1 VYDSRHGIASPARR
15 AAFSAYHSVYR
26 LSLNPEVNVRRRLLT
41 AVILLTASSVC
52 RIASADNGAR
62 PGITFF
68 RADVTVRENATL
80 EVREEIDVRNAS
92 SFYKRGFQRDLPI
105 SLADRWDTRFVG
117 TYQKDNGIRVKIL
130 EVTEDGQRAKYEL
143 GKRYG
148 YAQLSIGE
156 RNVALDSGEHR
167 FVIRYTVDWAMI
179 SRAGHDTLYWNAVGS
194 ERTVPIAEAILAVH
208 LPAAV
213 PSENIEVEPRVG
225 GLGGSFPRRPEN
237 TLERVDDASGAI
249 VYRAMNMNPRQSL
262 SLAVTWP
269 SGYIQMPKFVFLRRE
284 GGVLVAPALLFL
296 YYLIAW
302 VWLGPDPKPGVV
314 VARYEPPEGVSAAG
328 ARYIASGLTDGRS
341 FAAVIAQLA
350 VHGCIRVESDHGKY
364 KLSRLMSDGAA
375 EAALAPEEK
384 FVLALLFE
392 DGPEIVLT
400 GAMDEGNAARNGR
413 YIVHIHDELSDQ
425 LGKKYFTRH
434 LGIIALGV
442 LATFVSALALAI
454 TARGRDTSVAVFAT
468 LWVLFMGLAMG
479 MMIEFSF
486 ASAWKNAVR
495 AGTGWIKLLP
505 GTAAF
510 SIFAAV
516 IVYLLKAVASGVSL
530 SFSLMLVAFLL
541 INLGWGPRLKRKSA
555 LGRQVSD
562 QIAGFRQF
570 LEKVDQDKL
579 DRLNPAGSAQEDL
592 DRFLPYAIAL
602 EVKEAWGDHLSQT
615 FLASTVI
622 GEN

>member
-1 VYDSRHGIASPARR
+1 
-15 AAFSAYHSVYR
+15 VYR
-26 LSLNPEVNVRRRLLT
+26 LSLNPEANVRRRLLT
-41 AVILLTASSVC
+41 SVLFLAGSCVC

-80 EVREEIDVRNAS
+80 EVREEIAVRNAS
-92 SFYKRGFQRDLPI
+92 SFYKHGFQRDLPI
-105 SLADRWDTRFVG
+105 SLTDRWDTRYVG

-130 EVTEDGQRAKYEL
+130 EVTEDGQRVKYEL

-156 RNVALDSGEHR
+156 RNVQLDSGEHR

-179 SRAGHDTLYWNAVGS
+179 SGAGRDTLYWNAVGS

-208 LPAAV
+208 LPEAV
-213 PSENIEVEPRVG
+213 PGEKIEVEPRVG
-225 GLGGSFPRRPEN
+225 GLGGSFPRRSEN

-249 VYRAMNMNPRQSL
+249 VYRATNMNPRQSL

-269 SGYIQMPKFVFLRRE
+269 SGYIHMPKFVFLRRE

-302 VWLGPDPKPGVV
+302 VWIGPDAKPGVV
-314 VARYEPPEGVSAAG
+314 VARYEPPEGISPAA
-328 ARYIASGLTDGRS
+328 ARYIASGITDGRS
-341 FAAVIAQLA
+341 LAAVIAQLA
-350 VHGCIRVESDHGKY
+350 VHGCIHVDSDHGKY
-364 KLSRLMSDGAA
+364 KLSRLMSDRAS
-375 EAALAPEEK
+375 EAALAPEEN

-400 GAMDEGNAARNGR
+400 GAMDERNAAQNGR
-413 YIVHIHDELSDQ
+413 YVAHIHDELANQ

-434 LGIIALGV
+434 SGIIALGV
-442 LATFVSALALAI
+442 LATFVSALALAVM
-454 TARGRDTSVAVFAT
+454 ARGRDTSAAVFTT
-468 LWVLFMGLAMG
+468 LWVLFMGLTMG

-516 IVYLLKAVASGVSL
+516 IVYLLKTVASGVSL

-541 INLGWGPRLKRKSA
+541 INLGWGPRLKRKSP

-570 LEKVDQDKL
+570 LEKVDRDKL

-592 DRFLPYAIAL
+592 DRYLPYAIAL

>member
-1 VYDSRHGIASPARR
+1 
-15 AAFSAYHSVYR
+15 VYR
-26 LSLNPEVNVRRRLLT
+26 HSLNPEANVRRRLLI
-41 AVILLTASSVC
+41 AMLFLAASCLC
-52 RIASADNGAR
+52 RIARADTGVQA
-62 PGITFF
+62 GITFF
-68 RADVTVRENATL
+68 RADVTVREDATL
-80 EVREEIDVRNAS
+80 EVREEIAVRNAS
-92 SFYKRGFQRDLPI
+92 SFYKHGFQRDLPI
-105 SLADRWDTRFVG
+105 SLTDRWDTRYVG

-130 EVTEDGQRAKYEL
+130 EVTEDGQRVNYEQ

-148 YAQLSIGE
+148 YAQLFIGE

-179 SRAGHDTLYWNAVGS
+179 FGAGRDTLYWNAVGS

-213 PSENIEVEPRVG
+213 PGENIEIEPRVG
-225 GLGGSFPRRPEN
+225 GLGLSFPRRPEN

-249 VYRAMNMNPRQSL
+249 VYRATHMNPRQSL

-269 SGYIQMPKFVFLRRE
+269 SGYIHMPKFVFLRRE
-284 GGVLVAPALLFL
+284 GGVLIAPALLFL

-302 VWLGPDPKPGVV
+302 VWIGPEPKPGVFV
-314 VARYEPPEGVSAAG
+314 TRYEPPEGISPAA
-328 ARYIASGLTDGRS
+328 ARYIASGTVDGRS

-350 VHGCIRVESDHGKY
+350 VHGCIRVESENGKY
-364 KLSRLMSDGAA
+364 KLSRLIGDRPT

-384 FVLALLFE
+384 FILALLFE
-392 DGPEIVLT
+392 DGPEIVLS
-400 GAMDEGNAARNGR
+400 GAMDERNAAQNGR
-413 YIVHIHDELSDQ
+413 YVHHIHDELANQ
-425 LGKKYFTRH
+425 LGNKYFTRH
-434 LGIIALGV
+434 TGIIALGV
-442 LATFVSALALAI
+442 LFTFVSALSLAI
-454 TARGRDTSVAVFAT
+454 TARGRDTSAAVFTT
-468 LWVLFMGLAMG
+468 LWVLFIGLTLG

-486 ASAWKNAVR
+486 ASTWKTAVR

-505 GTAAF
+505 AAAAV
-510 SIFAAV
+510 SIFGAA
-516 IVYLLKAVASGVSL
+516 IAFLLKNLASGVSL

-541 INLGWGPRLKRKSA
+541 INLGWGPRMRRKSP

-562 QIAGFRQF
+562 QIAGFRHF

-579 DRLNPAGSAQEDL
+579 DRLNPSANAPQDL

-615 FLASTVI
+615 FLASTVFV
-622 GEN
+622 EN

>member
-1 VYDSRHGIASPARR
+1 M
-15 AAFSAYHSVYR
+15 
-26 LSLNPEVNVRRRLLT
+26 RRRLLT
-41 AVILLTASSVC
+41 SVLFLAASCVC

-80 EVREEIDVRNAS
+80 EVREEIAVRNAS
-92 SFYKRGFQRDLPI
+92 SFYKHGFQRDLPI
-105 SLADRWDTRFVG
+105 SLTDRWDIRYVG

-130 EVTEDGQRAKYEL
+130 EVTEDGQRVKCEL

-156 RNVALDSGEHR
+156 RNVQLDSGEHR

-179 SRAGHDTLYWNAVGS
+179 SGAGRDTLYWNAVGS

-208 LPAAV
+208 LPEAV
-213 PSENIEVEPRVG
+213 PGEKIEVEPRVG
-225 GLGGSFPRRPEN
+225 GLGGSFPRRSEN

-249 VYRAMNMNPRQSL
+249 VYRATNMNPRQSL

-269 SGYIQMPKFVFLRRE
+269 SGYIHMPKFVFLRRE

-302 VWLGPDPKPGVV
+302 VWIGPDPKPDVV
-314 VARYEPPEGVSAAG
+314 VARYEPPEGISPAA
-328 ARYIASGLTDGRS
+328 ARYIASGITDGRS

-350 VHGCIRVESDHGKY
+350 VRGCIHVDSDHGKY
-364 KLSRLMSDGAA
+364 KLSRLMSDRAS
-375 EAALAPEEK
+375 EAALAPEEN

-400 GAMDEGNAARNGR
+400 GAMDERNAAQNGR
-413 YIVHIHDELSDQ
+413 YVAHIHDELANQ

-434 LGIIALGV
+434 SGIIALGV
-442 LATFVSALALAI
+442 LATFVSALALAVM
-454 TARGRDTSVAVFAT
+454 ARGRDTSAAVFTT
-468 LWVLFMGLAMG
+468 LWVLFMGLTMG

-516 IVYLLKAVASGVSL
+516 IVYLLKTVASGVSL

-541 INLGWGPRLKRKSA
+541 INLGWGPRLKRKSP

-570 LEKVDQDKL
+570 LEKVDRDKL

-592 DRFLPYAIAL
+592 DRYLPYAIAL

-615 FLASTVI
+615 FLASTVVA
-622 GEN
+622 EE

>member
-1 VYDSRHGIASPARR
+1 
-15 AAFSAYHSVYR
+15 VYR
-26 LSLNPEVNVRRRLLT
+26 LSLNPEANLRRRLLT
-41 AVILLTASSVC
+41 SVLFLAASCVC

-80 EVREEIDVRNAS
+80 EVREEIAVRNAS
-92 SFYKRGFQRDLPI
+92 SFYKHGFQRDLPI
-105 SLADRWDTRFVG
+105 SLTDRWDTRYVG

-130 EVTEDGQRAKYEL
+130 EVTEDGQRVKYEL

-156 RNVALDSGEHR
+156 RNVQLDSGEHR

-179 SRAGHDTLYWNAVGS
+179 SGAGRDTLYWNAVGS

-213 PSENIEVEPRVG
+213 PGEKIEVEPRVG
-225 GLGGSFPRRPEN
+225 GLGLSFPRRPEN

-249 VYRAMNMNPRQSL
+249 VYRATNMNPRQSL

-269 SGYIQMPKFVFLRRE
+269 SGYIHMPKFVFLRRE

-302 VWLGPDPKPGVV
+302 VWIGPDAKPGVV
-314 VARYEPPEGVSAAG
+314 VARYEPPEGISPAA
-328 ARYIASGLTDGRS
+328 ARYISSGITDGRS

-350 VHGCIRVESDHGKY
+350 VRGCIHVDSDHGKY
-364 KLSRLMSDGAA
+364 KLSRLMSDRAS
-375 EAALAPEEK
+375 EAALAPEEN

-400 GAMDEGNAARNGR
+400 GAMDERNAAQNGR
-413 YIVHIHDELSDQ
+413 YVAHIHDELANQ

-434 LGIIALGV
+434 SGIIALGV
-442 LATFVSALALAI
+442 LATFVSALALAVM
-454 TARGRDTSVAVFAT
+454 ARGRDTSAAVFTT
-468 LWVLFMGLAMG
+468 LWVLFMGLTMG

-516 IVYLLKAVASGVSL
+516 IVYLLKGVASGVSL

-541 INLGWGPRLKRKSA
+541 INLGWGPRLKRKSP
-555 LGRQVSD
+555 LGRQMSD

-570 LEKVDQDKL
+570 LEKVEQDKL

-602 EVKEAWGDHLSQT
+602 EVKEAWGDHLAQT

>member
-1 VYDSRHGIASPARR
+1 M
-15 AAFSAYHSVYR
+15 
-26 LSLNPEVNVRRRLLT
+26 RRRLLT
-41 AVILLTASSVC
+41 SLLFLAASCVC

-80 EVREEIDVRNAS
+80 EVREEIAVRNAS
-92 SFYKRGFQRDLPI
+92 SFYKHGFQRDLPI
-105 SLADRWDTRFVG
+105 SLTDRWDTRYVG

-130 EVTEDGQRAKYEL
+130 EVTEDSQRVKYEL

-156 RNVALDSGEHR
+156 RNVQLDSGEHR

-179 SRAGHDTLYWNAVGS
+179 SGAGRDTLYWNAVGS

-208 LPAAV
+208 LPEAV
-213 PSENIEVEPRVG
+213 PGEKIEVEPRVG
-225 GLGGSFPRRPEN
+225 GLGGSFPRRSEN

-249 VYRAMNMNPRQSL
+249 VYRATNMNPRQSL

-269 SGYIQMPKFVFLRRE
+269 SGFIHMPKFVFLRRE

-302 VWLGPDPKPGVV
+302 VWIGPDPKPGVV
-314 VARYEPPEGVSAAG
+314 VARYEPPEGISPAA
-328 ARYIASGLTDGRS
+328 ARYIASGITDGRS

-350 VHGCIRVESDHGKY
+350 VHGCIHVDSDHGKY
-364 KLSRLMSDGAA
+364 KLSRLMSDRAS
-375 EAALAPEEK
+375 EAALAPEEN

-400 GAMDEGNAARNGR
+400 GAMDERNAAQNGR
-413 YIVHIHDELSDQ
+413 YVAHIHDELANQ

-434 LGIIALGV
+434 SGIIALGV
-442 LATFVSALALAI
+442 LATFVSALALAVM
-454 TARGRDTSVAVFAT
+454 ARGRDTSAAVFTT
-468 LWVLFMGLAMG
+468 LWVLFMGLTMG

-505 GTAAF
+505 GSAAF

-516 IVYLLKAVASGVSL
+516 IVYLLKTVASGVSL

-541 INLGWGPRLKRKSA
+541 INLGWGPRLKRKSP

-570 LEKVDQDKL
+570 LEKVDRDKL

-592 DRFLPYAIAL
+592 DRYLPYAIAL
-602 EVKEAWGDHLSQT
+602 EVKEAWGDHLSQS
-615 FLASTVI
+615 FLASTVVA
-622 GEN
+622 EE

>member
-1 VYDSRHGIASPARR
+1 M
-15 AAFSAYHSVYR
+15 
-26 LSLNPEVNVRRRLLT
+26 
-41 AVILLTASSVC
+41 
-52 RIASADNGAR
+52 
-62 PGITFF
+62 
-68 RADVTVRENATL
+68 TVRENATL
-80 EVREEIDVRNAS
+80 EVREEIAVRNAS
-92 SFYKRGFQRDLPI
+92 SFYKHGFQRDLPI
-105 SLADRWDTRFVG
+105 SLTDRWDTRYVG

-130 EVTEDGQRAKYEL
+130 EVTEDGQRVKYEL

-156 RNVALDSGEHR
+156 RNVQLDSGEHR

-179 SRAGHDTLYWNAVGS
+179 SGAGRDTLYWNAVGS

-208 LPAAV
+208 LPEAV
-213 PSENIEVEPRVG
+213 PGEKIEVEPRVG
-225 GLGGSFPRRPEN
+225 GLGGSFPRRSEN

-249 VYRAMNMNPRQSL
+249 VYRATNMNPRQSL

-269 SGYIQMPKFVFLRRE
+269 SGYIHMPKFVFLRRE

-302 VWLGPDPKPGVV
+302 VWIGPDPKPGVV
-314 VARYEPPEGVSAAG
+314 VARYEPPEGISPAA
-328 ARYIASGLTDGRS
+328 ARYIASGITDGRS

-350 VHGCIRVESDHGKY
+350 VHGCIHVDSDHGKY
-364 KLSRLMSDGAA
+364 KLSRLMSDRAS
-375 EAALAPEEK
+375 EAALAPEEN

-400 GAMDEGNAARNGR
+400 GAMDERNAAQNGR
-413 YIVHIHDELSDQ
+413 YVAHIHDELANQ

-434 LGIIALGV
+434 SGIIALGV

-454 TARGRDTSVAVFAT
+454 VARGRDTSAAVFTT
-468 LWVLFMGLAMG
+468 LWVLFMGLMMG

-516 IVYLLKAVASGVSL
+516 IVYLLKTVASGVSL

-541 INLGWGPRLKRKSA
+541 INLGWGPRLKRKSP

-570 LEKVDQDKL
+570 LEKVDRDKL

-592 DRFLPYAIAL
+592 DRYLPYAIAL

-615 FLASTVI
+615 FLASTVV
-622 GEN
+622 GEELIPVQPVIFISPWTV

>member
-1 VYDSRHGIASPARR
+1 MGRR
-15 AAFSAYHSVYR
+15 ILTTAIFCAAFC
-26 LSLNPEVNVRRRLLT
+26 
-41 AVILLTASSVC
+41 VC
-52 RIASADNGAR
+52 RIAFAGSPPQA
-62 PGITFF
+62 GITFF
-68 RADVTVRENATL
+68 RADVTVRTDATL
-80 EVREEIDVRNAS
+80 EVREEIAVDNAA

-105 SLADRWDTRFVG
+105 SRTDRWDPRYVG
-117 TYQKDNGIRVKIL
+117 TYQKESRLVVKIL
-130 EVTEDGQRAKYEL
+130 EVTEDGQPINYEQ
-143 GKRYG
+143 GKRFG
-148 YAQLSIGE
+148 YAQLFIGE

-167 FVIRYTVDWAMI
+167 FVIHYTVDWAMI
-179 SRAGHDTLYWNAVGS
+179 SREGRDTLYWNSLGS
-194 ERTVPIAEAILAVH
+194 EGAVPIAEAILAVH
-208 LPAAV
+208 LPAGV
-213 PSENIEVEPRVG
+213 PAENIEVEPRVG
-225 GLGGSFPRRPEN
+225 GLGLSVPRRPEN

-249 VYRAMNMNPRQSL
+249 VYRATNLKPRQSL

-269 SGYIQMPKFVFLRRE
+269 SGYIQLPRFVFLRRE

-296 YYLIAW
+296 YYLVAW
-302 VWLGPDPKPGVV
+302 VWIGPDPKPGVV
-314 VARYEPPEGVSAAG
+314 VTRYDPPEGISPAA
-328 ARYIASGLTDGRS
+328 ARYIASGITDGRS

-350 VHGCIRVESDHGKY
+350 VHGCLRVESENGKY
-364 KLSRLMSDGAA
+364 KLSRLTNDRAA

-392 DGPEIVLT
+392 DGPEIVLS
-400 GAMDEGNAARNGR
+400 GAMDERNAAQNGR
-413 YIVHIHDELSDQ
+413 YVVHIHDELSDR

-434 LGIIALGV
+434 LGIITLGV
-442 LATFVSALALAI
+442 LATFVSALALAV
-454 TARGRDTSVAVFAT
+454 TAHGRDTSAAVFTT
-468 LWVLFMGLAMG
+468 LWVLLMGLMMG

-510 SIFAAV
+510 SVFAAV
-516 IVYLLKAVASGVSL
+516 IVFLLKNVASGVSL

-541 INLGWGPRLKRKSA
+541 INLGWGPRLKRKSP

-579 DRLNPAGSAQEDL
+579 DRLDPASNAPQDL

-602 EVKEAWGDHLSQT
+602 EVNEAWGDHLSQT
-615 FLASTVI
+615 FLASTEI

>member
-1 VYDSRHGIASPARR
+1 MGRR
-15 AAFSAYHSVYR
+15 ILTTAIFCAAFC
-26 LSLNPEVNVRRRLLT
+26 
-41 AVILLTASSVC
+41 VC
-52 RIASADNGAR
+52 RIAFAGSPPQA
-62 PGITFF
+62 GITFF
-68 RADVTVRENATL
+68 RADVTVRTDATL
-80 EVREEIDVRNAS
+80 EVREEIAVDNAA

-105 SLADRWDTRFVG
+105 SRTDRWDPRYVG
-117 TYQKDNGIRVKIL
+117 TYQKESRLVVKIL
-130 EVTEDGQRAKYEL
+130 EVTEDGQPINYEQ
-143 GKRYG
+143 GKRFG
-148 YAQLSIGE
+148 YAQLFIGE

-167 FVIRYTVDWAMI
+167 FVIHYTVDWAMI
-179 SRAGHDTLYWNAVGS
+179 SREGRDTLYWNSLGS
-194 ERTVPIAEAILAVH
+194 EGAVPIAEAILAVH
-208 LPAAV
+208 LPAGV
-213 PSENIEVEPRVG
+213 PAENIEVEPRVG
-225 GLGGSFPRRPEN
+225 GLGLSVPRRPEN

-249 VYRAMNMNPRQSL
+249 VYRATNLKPRQSL

-269 SGYIQMPKFVFLRRE
+269 SGYIQLPRFVFLRRE

-296 YYLIAW
+296 YYLVAW
-302 VWLGPDPKPGVV
+302 VWIGPDPKPGVV
-314 VARYEPPEGVSAAG
+314 VTRYDPPEGISPAA
-328 ARYIASGLTDGRS
+328 ARYIASGITDGRS

-350 VHGCIRVESDHGKY
+350 VHGCLRVESENGKY
-364 KLSRLMSDGAA
+364 KLSRLTNDRAA

-392 DGPEIVLT
+392 DGPEIVLS
-400 GAMDEGNAARNGR
+400 GAMDERNAAQNGR
-413 YIVHIHDELSDQ
+413 YVVHIHDELSDR

-434 LGIIALGV
+434 LGIITLGV
-442 LATFVSALALAI
+442 LATFVSALALAV
-454 TARGRDTSVAVFAT
+454 TAHGRDTSAAVFTT
-468 LWVLFMGLAMG
+468 LWVLLMGLMMG

-510 SIFAAV
+510 SVFAAV
-516 IVYLLKAVASGVSL
+516 IVFLLKNVASGVSL
-530 SFSLMLVAFLL
+530 SFSLMLASFLL
-541 INLGWGPRLKRKSA
+541 INLGWGPRLKRKSP

-579 DRLNPAGSAQEDL
+579 DRLDPASNAPQDL

-602 EVKEAWGDHLSQT
+602 EVNEAWGDHLSQT
-615 FLASTVI
+615 FLASTEI

>member
-1 VYDSRHGIASPARR
+1 
-15 AAFSAYHSVYR
+15 VYR
-26 LSLNPEVNVRRRLLT
+26 LSLNPEANVRRRLLT
-41 AVILLTASSVC
+41 AVLFFAACCLC
-52 RIASADNGAR
+52 RIASADDGAR
-62 PGITFF
+62 PGIAFF

-80 EVREEIDVRNAS
+80 DVREEIAVRNAS
-92 SFYKRGFQRDLPI
+92 SFYKHGFQRDLPI
-105 SLADRWDTRFVG
+105 SLTDRWDTRYVG

-130 EVTEDGQRAKYEL
+130 EVTEDGQGVKYEL

-156 RNVALDSGEHR
+156 RNVALDPGEHR

-249 VYRAMNMNPRQSL
+249 VYRATNMNPRQSL

-269 SGYIQMPKFVFLRRE
+269 SGYIHMPKFVFLRRE
-284 GGVLVAPALLFL
+284 GGVLVAPALLFI

-314 VARYEPPEGVSAAG
+314 VARYEPPEGISPAA
-328 ARYIASGLTDGRS
+328 ARYISSGITDGRS
-341 FAAVIAQLA
+341 FAAVIAQLG
-350 VHGCIRVESDHGKY
+350 VHGCIRVESDRGKY
-364 KLSRLMSDGAA
+364 KLSRLMSDRAA

-400 GAMDEGNAARNGR
+400 GAMDERNAAQNGR
-413 YIVHIHDELSDQ
+413 YVAHIHDELADQ

-434 LGIIALGV
+434 SGIIALGV
-442 LATFVSALALAI
+442 LATFVFALALAV
-454 TARGRDTSVAVFAT
+454 TARGRDTSIAVFAT
-468 LWVLFMGLAMG
+468 LWVLFMGLTMG
-479 MMIEFSF
+479 LMIEFSF

-516 IVYLLKAVASGVSL
+516 IVFLLKKVASGVSL

-541 INLGWGPRLKRKSA
+541 INLVWGPRLKRKSP

>member
-1 VYDSRHGIASPARR
+1 M
-15 AAFSAYHSVYR
+15 
-26 LSLNPEVNVRRRLLT
+26 RRRLLT
-41 AVILLTASSVC
+41 SLLFLAASCVC

-80 EVREEIDVRNAS
+80 EVREEIAVRNAS
-92 SFYKRGFQRDLPI
+92 SFYKHGFQRDLPI
-105 SLADRWDTRFVG
+105 SLTDRWDTRYVG

-130 EVTEDGQRAKYEL
+130 EVTEDSQRVKYEL

-156 RNVALDSGEHR
+156 RNVQLDSGEHR

-179 SRAGHDTLYWNAVGS
+179 SGAGRDTLYWNAVGS

-208 LPAAV
+208 LPEAV
-213 PSENIEVEPRVG
+213 PGEKIEVEPRVG
-225 GLGGSFPRRPEN
+225 GLGGSFPRRSEN

-249 VYRAMNMNPRQSL
+249 VYRATNMNPRQSL

-269 SGYIQMPKFVFLRRE
+269 SGFIHMPKFVFLRRE

-302 VWLGPDPKPGVV
+302 VWIGPDPKPGVV
-314 VARYEPPEGVSAAG
+314 VARYEPPEGISPAA
-328 ARYIASGLTDGRS
+328 ARYIASGITDGRS

-350 VHGCIRVESDHGKY
+350 VHGCIHVDSDHGKY
-364 KLSRLMSDGAA
+364 KLSRLMSDRAS
-375 EAALAPEEK
+375 EAALAPEEN

-400 GAMDEGNAARNGR
+400 GAMDERNAAQNGR
-413 YIVHIHDELSDQ
+413 YVAHIHDELANQ

-434 LGIIALGV
+434 SGIIALGV
-442 LATFVSALALAI
+442 LATFVSALALAVM
-454 TARGRDTSVAVFAT
+454 ARGRDTSAAVFTT
-468 LWVLFMGLAMG
+468 LWVLFMGLTMG

-505 GTAAF
+505 GSAAF

-516 IVYLLKAVASGVSL
+516 IVYLLKTVASGVSL

-541 INLGWGPRLKRKSA
+541 INLGWGPRLKRKSP

-570 LEKVDQDKL
+570 LEKVDRDKL

-592 DRFLPYAIAL
+592 DRYLPYAIAL
-602 EVKEAWGDHLSQT
+602 EVKEAWGDHLSQS
-615 FLASTVI
+615 FLASAVVA
-622 GEN
+622 EE

>member
-1 VYDSRHGIASPARR
+1 MGRR
-15 AAFSAYHSVYR
+15 ILTAAIFFAAFC
-26 LSLNPEVNVRRRLLT
+26 
-41 AVILLTASSVC
+41 VC
-52 RIASADNGAR
+52 RTAFAGPSAQA
-62 PGITFF
+62 GITFF
-68 RADVTVRENATL
+68 RADVTVRADATL
-80 EVREEIDVRNAS
+80 DVREEIAVDNAA
-92 SFYKRGFQRDLPI
+92 SFYKHGFQRDLPI
-105 SLADRWDTRFVG
+105 SLTDRWDTRYVG

-130 EVTEDGQRAKYEL
+130 EVTEDGQRVKYEM

-156 RNVALDSGEHR
+156 RNVALDSREHR

-179 SRAGHDTLYWNAVGS
+179 SRAGRDTLYWNAVGT

-208 LPAAV
+208 LPAEV
-213 PSENIEVEPRVG
+213 PGENIEVEPRVG

-249 VYRAMNMNPRQSL
+249 VYRATNMNPRQSL

-269 SGYIQMPKFVFLRRE
+269 SGYIHMPKFVFLRRE

-302 VWLGPDPKPGVV
+302 VWIGPDPKPGAV
-314 VARYEPPEGVSAAG
+314 VARYEPPEGISPAA
-328 ARYIASGLTDGRS
+328 ARYIASGITDGRS

-364 KLSRLMSDGAA
+364 KLSRLMSDSAA
-375 EAALAPEEK
+375 EAALAPEEN

-400 GAMDEGNAARNGR
+400 GAMDERNAAQNGR
-413 YIVHIHDELSDQ
+413 YVVHIHDELADQ

-442 LATFVSALALAI
+442 LATFVSALALAVM
-454 TARGRDTSVAVFAT
+454 ARGRDTSAAVFTT
-468 LWVLFMGLAMG
+468 LWVLFMGLSMG

-495 AGTGWIKLLP
+495 ARAGWIKLLP

-516 IVYLLKAVASGVSL
+516 IVYLLKTVASGVSL

-541 INLGWGPRLKRKSA
+541 INLGWGPRLKRKSP

-579 DRLNPAGSAQEDL
+579 DRLNPAGTAQEDL
-592 DRFLPYAIAL
+592 DRYLPYAIAL

>member
-1 VYDSRHGIASPARR
+1 
-15 AAFSAYHSVYR
+15 
-26 LSLNPEVNVRRRLLT
+26 VRRRLLI
-41 AVILLTASSVC
+41 AVLFLAASCVC

-80 EVREEIDVRNAS
+80 EVREEIAVRNAS
-92 SFYKRGFQRDLPI
+92 SFYKHGFQRDLPI
-105 SLADRWDTRFVG
+105 SLTDRWDTRYVG

-130 EVTEDGQRAKYEL
+130 EVTEDGQRVKYEL

-148 YAQLSIGE
+148 YAQLSVGE

-179 SRAGHDTLYWNAVGS
+179 SGTGRDTLYWNAVGS

-208 LPAAV
+208 LPEAV
-213 PSENIEVEPRVG
+213 PGEKIEVEPRVG
-225 GLGGSFPRRPEN
+225 GLGGSFPRRSEN

-249 VYRAMNMNPRQSL
+249 VYRATNMNPRQSL

-269 SGYIQMPKFVFLRRE
+269 SGYIHMPKFVFLRRE

-302 VWLGPDPKPGVV
+302 VWIGPDPKPDVV
-314 VARYEPPEGVSAAG
+314 VARYEPPEGISPAA
-328 ARYIASGLTDGRS
+328 ARYIASGITDGRS

-350 VHGCIRVESDHGKY
+350 VHGCIHVDSDHGKY
-364 KLSRLMSDGAA
+364 KLSRLMSDRAS
-375 EAALAPEEK
+375 EAALAPEEN

-400 GAMDEGNAARNGR
+400 GAMDERNAAQNGR
-413 YIVHIHDELSDQ
+413 YVAHIHDELANQ

-434 LGIIALGV
+434 SGIIALGV
-442 LATFVSALALAI
+442 LATFVSALALAVM
-454 TARGRDTSVAVFAT
+454 ARGRDTSAAVFTT
-468 LWVLFMGLAMG
+468 LWVLFMGLTMG

-516 IVYLLKAVASGVSL
+516 IVYLLKTVASGVSL

-541 INLGWGPRLKRKSA
+541 INLGWGPRLKRKSP

-570 LEKVDQDKL
+570 LEKVDRDKL

-592 DRFLPYAIAL
+592 DRYLPYAIAL
-602 EVKEAWGDHLSQT
+602 EVKEAWGDHLSQS

>member
-1 VYDSRHGIASPARR
+1 
-15 AAFSAYHSVYR
+15 VYR
-26 LSLNPEVNVRRRLLT
+26 LSLNPEANLRRRLLT
-41 AVILLTASSVC
+41 SVLFLAASCVC

-80 EVREEIDVRNAS
+80 EVREEIAVRNAS
-92 SFYKRGFQRDLPI
+92 SFYKHGFQRDLPI
-105 SLADRWDTRFVG
+105 SLTDRWDTRYVG

-130 EVTEDGQRAKYEL
+130 EVTEDGQRVKYEL

-156 RNVALDSGEHR
+156 RNVQLDSGEHR

-179 SRAGHDTLYWNAVGS
+179 SGAGRDTLYWNAVGS

-208 LPAAV
+208 LPEAV
-213 PSENIEVEPRVG
+213 PGEKIEVEPRVG

-249 VYRAMNMNPRQSL
+249 VYRATNMNPRQSL

-269 SGYIQMPKFVFLRRE
+269 SGYIHMPKFVFLRRE

-302 VWLGPDPKPGVV
+302 VWIGPDAKPGVV
-314 VARYEPPEGVSAAG
+314 VARYEPPEGISPAA
-328 ARYIASGLTDGRS
+328 ARYISSGITDGRS

-350 VHGCIRVESDHGKY
+350 VRGCIHVDSDHGKY
-364 KLSRLMSDGAA
+364 KLSRLMSDRAS
-375 EAALAPEEK
+375 EAALAPEEN

-400 GAMDEGNAARNGR
+400 GAMDERNAAQNGR
-413 YIVHIHDELSDQ
+413 YVAHIHDELANQ

-434 LGIIALGV
+434 SGIIALGV

-454 TARGRDTSVAVFAT
+454 TARGRDTSAAVFTT
-468 LWVLFMGLAMG
+468 LWVLFMGLTMG

-516 IVYLLKAVASGVSL
+516 IVYLLKTVASGVSL

-541 INLGWGPRLKRKSA
+541 INLGWGPRLKRKSP

-570 LEKVDQDKL
+570 LEKVDRDKL

-592 DRFLPYAIAL
+592 DRYLPYAIAL

>member
-1 VYDSRHGIASPARR
+1 
-15 AAFSAYHSVYR
+15 VYR
-26 LSLNPEVNVRRRLLT
+26 LSLNPEANLRRRLLT
-41 AVILLTASSVC
+41 SVLFLAASCVC

-80 EVREEIDVRNAS
+80 EVREEIAVRNAS
-92 SFYKRGFQRDLPI
+92 SFYKHGFQRDLPI
-105 SLADRWDTRFVG
+105 SLTDRWDTRYVG

-130 EVTEDGQRAKYEL
+130 EVTEDGQRVKYEL

-156 RNVALDSGEHR
+156 RNVQLDSGEHR

-179 SRAGHDTLYWNAVGS
+179 SGAGRDTLYWNAVGS

-213 PSENIEVEPRVG
+213 PGEKIEVEPRVG
-225 GLGGSFPRRPEN
+225 GLGLSFPRRPEN

-249 VYRAMNMNPRQSL
+249 VYRATNMNPRQSL

-269 SGYIQMPKFVFLRRE
+269 SGYIHMPKFVFLRRE

-302 VWLGPDPKPGVV
+302 VWIGPDAKPGVV
-314 VARYEPPEGVSAAG
+314 VARYEPPEGISPAA
-328 ARYIASGLTDGRS
+328 ARYIASGITDGRS
-341 FAAVIAQLA
+341 LAAVIAQLA
-350 VHGCIRVESDHGKY
+350 VHGCIHVDSDHGKY
-364 KLSRLMSDGAA
+364 KLSRLMSDRAS
-375 EAALAPEEK
+375 EAALAPEEN

-400 GAMDEGNAARNGR
+400 GAMDERNAAQNGR
-413 YIVHIHDELSDQ
+413 YVAHIHDELANQ

-434 LGIIALGV
+434 SGIIALGV
-442 LATFVSALALAI
+442 LATFVSALALAVM
-454 TARGRDTSVAVFAT
+454 ARGRDTSAAVFTT
-468 LWVLFMGLAMG
+468 LWVLFMGLTMG

-516 IVYLLKAVASGVSL
+516 IVYLLKTVASGVSL

-541 INLGWGPRLKRKSA
+541 INLGWGPRLKRKSP

-570 LEKVDQDKL
+570 LEKVDRDKL

-592 DRFLPYAIAL
+592 DRYLPYAIAL
-602 EVKEAWGDHLSQT
+602 EVKEAWGDHLSQS

>member
-1 VYDSRHGIASPARR
+1 
-15 AAFSAYHSVYR
+15 VYR
-26 LSLNPEVNVRRRLLT
+26 LSLNPEANLRRRLLT
-41 AVILLTASSVC
+41 SVLFLAASCVC

-80 EVREEIDVRNAS
+80 EVREEIAVRNAS
-92 SFYKRGFQRDLPI
+92 SFYKHGFQRDLPI
-105 SLADRWDTRFVG
+105 SLTDRWDTRYVG

-130 EVTEDGQRAKYEL
+130 EVTEDGQRVKYEL

-156 RNVALDSGEHR
+156 RNVQLDSGEHR

-179 SRAGHDTLYWNAVGS
+179 SGAGRDTLYWNAVGS

-213 PSENIEVEPRVG
+213 PGEKIEVEPRVG
-225 GLGGSFPRRPEN
+225 GLGLSFPRRPEN

-249 VYRAMNMNPRQSL
+249 VYRATNMNPRQSL

-269 SGYIQMPKFVFLRRE
+269 SGYIHMPKFVFLRRE

-302 VWLGPDPKPGVV
+302 VWIGPDAKPGVV
-314 VARYEPPEGVSAAG
+314 VARYEPPEGISPAA
-328 ARYIASGLTDGRS
+328 ARYIASGITDGRS
-341 FAAVIAQLA
+341 LAAVIAQLA
-350 VHGCIRVESDHGKY
+350 VHGCIHVDSDHGKY
-364 KLSRLMSDGAA
+364 KLSRLMSDRAS
-375 EAALAPEEK
+375 EAALAPEEN

-400 GAMDEGNAARNGR
+400 GAMDERNAAQNGR
-413 YIVHIHDELSDQ
+413 YVAHIHDELANQ

-434 LGIIALGV
+434 SGIIALGV
-442 LATFVSALALAI
+442 LATFVSALALAVM
-454 TARGRDTSVAVFAT
+454 ARGRDTSAAVFTT
-468 LWVLFMGLAMG
+468 LWVLFMGLTMG

-516 IVYLLKAVASGVSL
+516 IVYLLKTVASGVSL

-541 INLGWGPRLKRKSA
+541 INLGWGPRLKRKSP

-570 LEKVDQDKL
+570 LEKVDRDKL

-592 DRFLPYAIAL
+592 DRYLPYAIAL
-602 EVKEAWGDHLSQT
+602 EVKEAWGDHLSQS
-615 FLASTVI
+615 FLASTVVA
-622 GEN
+622 EE

>member
-1 VYDSRHGIASPARR
+1 M
-15 AAFSAYHSVYR
+15 
-26 LSLNPEVNVRRRLLT
+26 RRRLLT
-41 AVILLTASSVC
+41 AVLFFAACCLC
-52 RIASADNGAR
+52 RIASADDGAR
-62 PGITFF
+62 PGIAFF

-80 EVREEIDVRNAS
+80 DVREEIAVRNAS
-92 SFYKRGFQRDLPI
+92 SFYKHGFQRDLPI
-105 SLADRWDTRFVG
+105 SLTDRWDTRYVG

-130 EVTEDGQRAKYEL
+130 EVTEDGQGVKYEL

-179 SRAGHDTLYWNAVGS
+179 SGAGRDTLYWNAVGT

-249 VYRAMNMNPRQSL
+249 VYRATNMNPRQSL

-269 SGYIQMPKFVFLRRE
+269 SGYIHMPKFVFLRRE
-284 GGVLVAPALLFL
+284 GGVLVAPALLFI

-314 VARYEPPEGVSAAG
+314 VARYEPPEGISPAA
-328 ARYIASGLTDGRS
+328 ARYISSGITDGRS
-341 FAAVIAQLA
+341 FAAVIAQLG
-350 VHGCIRVESDHGKY
+350 VHGCIRVESDRGKY
-364 KLSRLMSDGAA
+364 KLSRLMSDRAA

-400 GAMDEGNAARNGR
+400 GAMDERNAAQNGR
-413 YIVHIHDELSDQ
+413 YVAHIHDELADQ

-434 LGIIALGV
+434 SGIIALGV
-442 LATFVSALALAI
+442 LATFVFALALAV
-454 TARGRDTSVAVFAT
+454 TARGRDTSIAVFAT
-468 LWVLFMGLAMG
+468 LWVLFMGLTMG
-479 MMIEFSF
+479 LMIEFSF

-516 IVYLLKAVASGVSL
+516 IVFLLKKVASGVSL

-541 INLGWGPRLKRKSA
+541 INLVWGPRLKRKSP

>member
-1 VYDSRHGIASPARR
+1 MGRR
-15 AAFSAYHSVYR
+15 ILTTAIFCAAFC
-26 LSLNPEVNVRRRLLT
+26 
-41 AVILLTASSVC
+41 VC
-52 RIASADNGAR
+52 RIAFAGSPPQA
-62 PGITFF
+62 GITFF
-68 RADVTVRENATL
+68 RADVTVRTDATL
-80 EVREEIDVRNAS
+80 EVREEIAVDNAA

-105 SLADRWDTRFVG
+105 SRTDRWDPRYVG
-117 TYQKDNGIRVKIL
+117 TYQKESRLVVKIL
-130 EVTEDGQRAKYEL
+130 EVTEDGQPINYEQ
-143 GKRYG
+143 GKRFG
-148 YAQLSIGE
+148 YAQLFIGE

-167 FVIRYTVDWAMI
+167 FVIHYTVDWAMI
-179 SRAGHDTLYWNAVGS
+179 SREGRDTLYWNSLGS
-194 ERTVPIAEAILAVH
+194 EGAVPIAEAILAVH
-208 LPAAV
+208 LPAGV
-213 PSENIEVEPRVG
+213 PAENIEVEPRVG
-225 GLGGSFPRRPEN
+225 GLGLSVPRRPEN

-249 VYRAMNMNPRQSL
+249 VYRATNLKPRQSL

-269 SGYIQMPKFVFLRRE
+269 SGYIQLPRFVFLRRE

-296 YYLIAW
+296 YYLVAW
-302 VWLGPDPKPGVV
+302 VWIGPDPKPGVV
-314 VARYEPPEGVSAAG
+314 VTRYDPPEGISPAA
-328 ARYIASGLTDGRS
+328 ARYIASGITDGRS

-350 VHGCIRVESDHGKY
+350 VHGCLRVESENGKY
-364 KLSRLMSDGAA
+364 KLSRLTNDRAA

-392 DGPEIVLT
+392 DGPEIVLS
-400 GAMDEGNAARNGR
+400 GAMDERNAAQNGR
-413 YIVHIHDELSDQ
+413 YVVHIHDELSDR

-434 LGIIALGV
+434 LGIITLGV
-442 LATFVSALALAI
+442 LATFVSALALAV
-454 TARGRDTSVAVFAT
+454 TAHGRDTSAAVFTT
-468 LWVLFMGLAMG
+468 LWVLLMGLMMG

-510 SIFAAV
+510 SVFAAV
-516 IVYLLKAVASGVSL
+516 IVFLLKNVASGVSL

-541 INLGWGPRLKRKSA
+541 INLGWGPRLKRKSP

-579 DRLNPAGSAQEDL
+579 VRLDPASNAPQDL

-602 EVKEAWGDHLSQT
+602 EVNEAWGDHLSQT
-615 FLASTVI
+615 FLASTEI

>member
-1 VYDSRHGIASPARR
+1 MRQRALTTAVFLAALCISRTALADSPAQ
-15 AAFSAYHSVYR
+15 
-26 LSLNPEVNVRRRLLT
+26 
-41 AVILLTASSVC
+41 
-52 RIASADNGAR
+52 G
-62 PGITFF
+62 GITYF
-68 RADVTVRENATL
+68 RADVTVREDATL
-80 EVREEIDVRNAS
+80 DVREEFAVRNAS
-92 SFYKRGFQRDLPI
+92 SFYKHGFQRDLPI
-105 SLADRWDTRFVG
+105 SLTDRWDTRYVG

-130 EVTEDGQRAKYEL
+130 EVTEDGQRVKYEM

-148 YAQLSIGE
+148 FAQLSIGQ
-156 RNVALDSGEHR
+156 RNVALDPGEHR

-179 SRAGHDTLYWNAVGS
+179 SRAGRDTLYWNAVGS

-302 VWLGPDPKPGVV
+302 VWIGPNPKPGVV
-314 VARYEPPEGVSAAG
+314 VAHYEPPEGISPAA
-328 ARYIASGLTDGRS
+328 ARYIASGVTDGRS

-350 VHGCIRVESDHGKY
+350 VHGCIRVEPDQGKY
-364 KLSRLMSDGAA
+364 KLSRLMSDRAS
-375 EAALAPEEK
+375 EAALAREEK

-400 GAMDEGNAARNGR
+400 GAMDERNAAQNGR
-413 YIVHIHDELSDQ
+413 YVAHIHDELADQ

-434 LGIIALGV
+434 FGIIALGV
-442 LATFVSALALAI
+442 LATVVAALTLAI
-454 TARGRDTSVAVFAT
+454 TARGRDTSGAVFTT
-468 LWVLFMGLAMG
+468 LWVLFMGLMMG
-479 MMIEFSF
+479 MMIEYSF

-516 IVYLLKAVASGVSL
+516 IVYLLKHVASGVSL

-541 INLGWGPRLKRKSA
+541 INLVWGPRLKRKSP

-615 FLASTVI
+615 FLASNVVA
-622 GEN
+622 EE

>member
-1 VYDSRHGIASPARR
+1 
-15 AAFSAYHSVYR
+15 VYR
-26 LSLNPEVNVRRRLLT
+26 LSLNPEANLRRRLLT
-41 AVILLTASSVC
+41 SVLFLAASCVC

-80 EVREEIDVRNAS
+80 EVREEIAVRNAS
-92 SFYKRGFQRDLPI
+92 SFYKHGFQRDLPI
-105 SLADRWDTRFVG
+105 SLTDRWDTRYVG

-130 EVTEDGQRAKYEL
+130 EVTEDGQRVKYEL

-156 RNVALDSGEHR
+156 RNVQLDSGEHR

-179 SRAGHDTLYWNAVGS
+179 SGAGRDTLYWNAVGS

-208 LPAAV
+208 LPEAV
-213 PSENIEVEPRVG
+213 PGEKIEVEPRVG
-225 GLGGSFPRRPEN
+225 GLGGSFPRRSEN

-249 VYRAMNMNPRQSL
+249 VYRATNMNPRQSL

-269 SGYIQMPKFVFLRRE
+269 SGYIHMPKFVFLRRE

-302 VWLGPDPKPGVV
+302 VWIGPDPKPDVV
-314 VARYEPPEGVSAAG
+314 VARYEPPEGISPAA
-328 ARYIASGLTDGRS
+328 ARYIASGITDGRS

-350 VHGCIRVESDHGKY
+350 VHGCIHVDSDHGKY
-364 KLSRLMSDGAA
+364 KLSRLMSDRAS
-375 EAALAPEEK
+375 EAALAPEEN

-400 GAMDEGNAARNGR
+400 GAMDERNAAQNGR
-413 YIVHIHDELSDQ
+413 YVAHIHDELANQ

-434 LGIIALGV
+434 SGIIALGV
-442 LATFVSALALAI
+442 LATFVSALALAVM
-454 TARGRDTSVAVFAT
+454 ARGRDTSAAVFTT
-468 LWVLFMGLAMG
+468 LWVLFMGLTMG

-516 IVYLLKAVASGVSL
+516 IVYLLKTVASGVSL

-541 INLGWGPRLKRKSA
+541 INLGWGPRLKRKSP

-570 LEKVDQDKL
+570 LEKVDRDKL

-592 DRFLPYAIAL
+592 DRYLPYAIAL

>member
-1 VYDSRHGIASPARR
+1 
-15 AAFSAYHSVYR
+15 
-26 LSLNPEVNVRRRLLT
+26 VRRRLLT
-41 AVILLTASSVC
+41 SVLFLAASCVC

-80 EVREEIDVRNAS
+80 EVREEIAVRNAS
-92 SFYKRGFQRDLPI
+92 SFYKHGFQRDLPI
-105 SLADRWDTRFVG
+105 SLTDRWDIRYVG

-130 EVTEDGQRAKYEL
+130 EVTEDGQRVKCEL

-156 RNVALDSGEHR
+156 RNVQLDSGEHR

-179 SRAGHDTLYWNAVGS
+179 SGAGRDTLYWNAVGS

-208 LPAAV
+208 LPEAV
-213 PSENIEVEPRVG
+213 PGEKIEVEPRVG
-225 GLGGSFPRRPEN
+225 GLGGSFPRRSEN

-249 VYRAMNMNPRQSL
+249 VYRATNMNPRQSL

-269 SGYIQMPKFVFLRRE
+269 SGYIHMPKFVFLRRE

-302 VWLGPDPKPGVV
+302 VWIGPDPKPDVV
-314 VARYEPPEGVSAAG
+314 VARYEPPEGISPAA
-328 ARYIASGLTDGRS
+328 ARYIASGITDGRS

-350 VHGCIRVESDHGKY
+350 VRGCIHVDSDHGKY
-364 KLSRLMSDGAA
+364 KLSRLMSDRAS
-375 EAALAPEEK
+375 EAALAPEEN

-400 GAMDEGNAARNGR
+400 GAMDERNAAQNGR
-413 YIVHIHDELSDQ
+413 YVAHIHDELANQ

-434 LGIIALGV
+434 SGIIALGV
-442 LATFVSALALAI
+442 LATFVSALALAVM
-454 TARGRDTSVAVFAT
+454 ARGRDTSAAVFTT
-468 LWVLFMGLAMG
+468 LWVLFMGLTMG

-516 IVYLLKAVASGVSL
+516 IVYLLKTVASGVSL

-541 INLGWGPRLKRKSA
+541 INLGWGPRLKRKSP

-570 LEKVDQDKL
+570 LEKVDRDKL

-592 DRFLPYAIAL
+592 DRYLPYAIAL

-615 FLASTVI
+615 FLASTVVA
-622 GEN
+622 EE

>member
-1 VYDSRHGIASPARR
+1 M
-15 AAFSAYHSVYR
+15 
-26 LSLNPEVNVRRRLLT
+26 RRRLLI
-41 AVILLTASSVC
+41 AVLFLAASCVC

-80 EVREEIDVRNAS
+80 EVREEIAVRNAS
-92 SFYKRGFQRDLPI
+92 SFYKHGFQRDLPI
-105 SLADRWDTRFVG
+105 SLTDRWDTRYVG

-130 EVTEDGQRAKYEL
+130 EVTEDGQRVKYEL

-148 YAQLSIGE
+148 YAQLSVGE

-179 SRAGHDTLYWNAVGS
+179 SGTGRDTLYWNAVGS

-208 LPAAV
+208 LPVSV
-213 PSENIEVEPRVG
+213 PSENIEVDPRVG
-225 GLGGSFPRRPEN
+225 GLGLSFPRRPEN

-249 VYRAMNMNPRQSL
+249 VYRATNMNPRQSL

-269 SGYIQMPKFVFLRRE
+269 SGYIHLPKFVFLRRE

-302 VWLGPDPKPGVV
+302 VWIGPDPKAGVV
-314 VARYEPPEGVSAAG
+314 VARYEPPEGISPAA
-328 ARYIASGLTDGRS
+328 ARYIASGITDGRS

-350 VHGCIRVESDHGKY
+350 VHGCIRVESDRGKY
-364 KLSRLMSDGAA
+364 KLSRLMSDRAS

-400 GAMDEGNAARNGR
+400 GAMDERNAAQNGR
-413 YIVHIHDELSDQ
+413 YVFHIHDELADQ

-434 LGIIALGV
+434 SGIIALGV

-454 TARGRDTSVAVFAT
+454 TARGRDTTAAVFTT
-468 LWVLFMGLAMG
+468 LWVLFMGLMMG

-516 IVYLLKAVASGVSL
+516 IAYLLKGVASGVSL

-541 INLGWGPRLKRKSA
+541 INLGWGPRLKRKSP
-555 LGRQVSD
+555 LGRQMSD
-562 QIAGFRQF
+562 QIAGFRKF
-570 LEKVDQDKL
+570 LEKVEQDKL

-602 EVKEAWGDHLSQT
+602 EVKEAWGDHLAQT

>member
-1 VYDSRHGIASPARR
+1 VRQRILTTAIVAAALCFCRSAHADSPAQ
-15 AAFSAYHSVYR
+15 A
-26 LSLNPEVNVRRRLLT
+26 
-41 AVILLTASSVC
+41 
-52 RIASADNGAR
+52 
-62 PGITFF
+62 GITFF
-68 RADVTVRENATL
+68 RADVTVREDATL
-80 EVREEIDVRNAS
+80 EVREEISVRNAS
-92 SFYKRGFQRDLPI
+92 FFYKRGFQRDLPI
-105 SLADRWDTRFVG
+105 SLTDRWDTRYVG

-130 EVTEDGQRAKYEL
+130 EVTEDGQRVNYEQ
-143 GKRYG
+143 GTRYG
-148 YAQLSIGE
+148 YAQLFIGK

-179 SRAGHDTLYWNAVGS
+179 SRAGRDTLYWNAVGS

-213 PSENIEVEPRVG
+213 PVENFEVEPRVG
-225 GLGGSFPRRPEN
+225 GLGLSFPRRPEN
-237 TLERVDDASGAI
+237 TLEHVDDASGAI
-249 VYRAMNMNPRQSL
+249 VYRATNMNPRQSL

-269 SGYIQMPKFVFLRRE
+269 SGYIRMPKFVFLRRE
-284 GGVLVAPALLFL
+284 GGVLIAPAFVFL

-302 VWLGPDPKPGVV
+302 VWLGPEPKSGVF
-314 VARYEPPEGVSAAG
+314 VARYEPPEGISPAA
-328 ARYIASGLTDGRS
+328 ARYIASGTTDGRS

-350 VHGCIRVESDHGKY
+350 VHGCIRVESDRGKY
-364 KLSRLMSDGAA
+364 KLSRLMSDRAG

-400 GAMDEGNAARNGR
+400 GAMDQRNAAQNGR
-413 YIVHIHDELSDQ
+413 YVFHIHDELANQ
-425 LGKKYFTRH
+425 LGNKYFTRH
-434 LGIIALGV
+434 PGIIALGV
-442 LATFVSALALAI
+442 LATLISALALAI
-454 TARGRDTSVAVFAT
+454 TARGRDTSGAVFTT
-468 LWVLFMGLAMG
+468 LWVLFMGLMMG
-479 MMIEFSF
+479 MMLEFSF

-516 IVYLLKAVASGVSL
+516 IAFLLKKVASDVSL
-530 SFSLMLVAFLL
+530 SFSLMLVASLL
-541 INLGWGPRLKRKSA
+541 INLGWGPRMKRKSP
-555 LGRQVSD
+555 LGRRVSD

-615 FLASTVI
+615 LLASTVI
-622 GEN
+622 AEN

>member
-1 VYDSRHGIASPARR
+1 
-15 AAFSAYHSVYR
+15 
-26 LSLNPEVNVRRRLLT
+26 
-41 AVILLTASSVC
+41 
-52 RIASADNGAR
+52 
-62 PGITFF
+62 
-68 RADVTVRENATL
+68 
-80 EVREEIDVRNAS
+80 
-92 SFYKRGFQRDLPI
+92 
-105 SLADRWDTRFVG
+105 
-117 TYQKDNGIRVKIL
+117 
-130 EVTEDGQRAKYEL
+130 
-143 GKRYG
+143 
-148 YAQLSIGE
+148 
-156 RNVALDSGEHR
+156 
-167 FVIRYTVDWAMI
+167 
-179 SRAGHDTLYWNAVGS
+179 
-194 ERTVPIAEAILAVH
+194 
-208 LPAAV
+208 
-213 PSENIEVEPRVG
+213 
-225 GLGGSFPRRPEN
+225 
-237 TLERVDDASGAI
+237 
-249 VYRAMNMNPRQSL
+249 MNPRQSL

-302 VWLGPDPKPGVV
+302 FWIGPDQKPGVV
-314 VARYEPPEGVSAAG
+314 MARYEPPEGISPAA
-328 ARYIASGLTDGRS
+328 ARYIASGITDGRS

-350 VHGCIRVESDHGKY
+350 VHGCLRVAAENGKY
-364 KLSRLMSDGAA
+364 KLSRQMSDPAA
-375 EAALAPEEK
+375 EASLAPEEK

-413 YIVHIHDELSDQ
+413 YVFHIHDELADR

-434 LGIIALGV
+434 LGIIALGG
-442 LATFVSALALAI
+442 LITFVSALALAV
-454 TARGRDTSVAVFAT
+454 TARGRDTSAAVFTT
-468 LWVLFMGLAMG
+468 LWVLFMGLMMG

-486 ASAWKNAVR
+486 ADAWKNAVR

-505 GTAAF
+505 GTVAF
-510 SIFAAV
+510 SIFAVV
-516 IVYLLKAVASGVSL
+516 IVYLLKTVAAGVSL

-541 INLGWGPRLKRKSA
+541 INLGWGPRLKRKSP

-579 DRLNPAGSAQEDL
+579 DRLNPAGSTQQDL

-615 FLASTVI
+615 FLDSTVI